1 MNAVYNPEVAA
12 DKAHERYPKGN
23 GQFEALTL
31 DTAFPETAR
40 VFAEK
45 TVAQTREVYDR
56 SKDALEAAVDTME
69 KSFDAAGQGA
79 VALNRKIMDIAQRN
93 VNSGFDLAN
102 SLAGAK
108 NLAEMM
114 ELQGAYWRKQFGAL
128 AAQAEEVRALSTKV
142 TADTAE
148 PVKAHVTS
156 SMEELRKWSSQ
167 LPAPRRNSSRRAAR
181 VPALLCA
188 TISAARR
195 ALVESRRSK
204 AMPNFNYS
212 AGAELFPLI
221 RRYFTKGPVGYKRFT
236 SAAEAIRFAVEE
248 LRPDLLRGAYLE
260 VDEERFDAK
269 GIRQLYESDTYP
281 LGRRA

>member
-79 VALNRKIMDIAQRN
+79 VALNRKIIDIAQRN

-142 TADTAE
+142 TADTAG

-156 SMEELRKWSSQ
+156 SMEELRKWS
-167 LPAPRRNSSRRAAR
+167 
-181 VPALLCA
+181 
-188 TISAARR
+188 
-195 ALVESRRSK
+195 
-204 AMPNFNYS
+204 
-212 AGAELFPLI
+212 
-221 RRYFTKGPVGYKRFT
+221 
-236 SAAEAIRFAVEE
+236 
-248 LRPDLLRGAYLE
+248 
-260 VDEERFDAK
+260 
-269 GIRQLYESDTYP
+269 
-281 LGRRA
+281 

>member
-1 MNAVYNPEVAA
+1 MNTAHNPEVAA
-12 DKAHERYPKGN
+12 NKARDPKGN

-79 VALNRKIMDIAQRN
+79 VALNRKIIDIAQRN
-93 VNSGFDLAN
+93 VNSGLAN

-142 TADTAE
+142 TADTVE

-156 SMEELRKWSSQ
+156 SMEDLRKWS
-167 LPAPRRNSSRRAAR
+167 
-181 VPALLCA
+181 
-188 TISAARR
+188 
-195 ALVESRRSK
+195 
-204 AMPNFNYS
+204 
-212 AGAELFPLI
+212 
-221 RRYFTKGPVGYKRFT
+221 
-236 SAAEAIRFAVEE
+236 
-248 LRPDLLRGAYLE
+248 
-260 VDEERFDAK
+260 
-269 GIRQLYESDTYP
+269 
-281 LGRRA
+281 